1 MQNPRAQNRA
11 ARFKDRSARLTLFGA
26 LSILAGSACVLFGLL
41 HLLLL
46 FGAGR
51 LPGTESMPVDWRSYV
66 MGTLLYG
73 LLGAAFIRVGLG
85 SVRKRRWAR
94 PMMLSLA
101 WTWLLGGV
109 CVLFLLPGMLDAALG
124 VSMPGGPVT
133 DASVASLVMIVMMVG
148 TALFGVVVP
157 ALFIWTYNDRQLRLT
172 CEAHDPQPDWTE
184 RCPSAVLGLSVGL
197 GACGVIAVLTA
208 LRPAVP
214 LFGRL
219 VTGWPGAVSLVVGAG
234 VCLWLARETYAL
246 RMRGWWLTTAFLV
259 LVGVSTWLTLE
270 RVPPSE
276 LFRAMGFP
284 EDSLAVPSP
293 RFISVAVWLTV
304 ALTVLTLVYMGAIR
318 KHFRRRA

>member
-1 MQNPRAQNRA
+1 MQDPHAHNRA
-11 ARFKDRSARLTLFGA
+11 TGFRDRSARLTLFGA
-26 LSILAGSACVLFGLL
+26 LSILAGGACVLFGLL

-51 LPGTESMPVDWRSYV
+51 LSGMETMPVDWRSYV
-66 MGTLLYG
+66 MGALLYG
-73 LLGAAFIRVGLG
+73 LLGAAFIRVGIG

-124 VSMPGGPVT
+124 ASVSGAPVT
-133 DASVASLVMIVMMVG
+133 DATVAGLARIVMMVG

-157 ALFIWTYNDRQLRLT
+157 ALFVWTYNDRQLRLT
-172 CEAHDPQPDWTE
+172 CEAYDPEPDWTE
-184 RCPSAVLGLSVGL
+184 RCPPAVLGLSVGL
-197 GACGVIAVLTA
+197 GACAVVAVLSA

-219 VTGWPGAVSLVVGAG
+219 VTGSPGVLSLVAGAG
-234 VCLWLARETYAL
+234 ICLWLARETYAL
-246 RMRGWWLTTAFLV
+246 RMRGWWLTTAFL
-259 LVGVSTWLTLE
+259 LLIGVSTWLTLE
-270 RVPPSE
+270 RVAPSD
-276 LFRAMGFP
+276 LFRAMGYP
-284 EDSLAVPSP
+284 EDSLASSP
-293 RFISVAVWLTV
+293 AGFRRAAEWLTA
-304 ALTVLTLVYMGAIR
+304 ALTVLTVVYMGAIR